1 MKGNRGGDSASN
13 GSPKRRRPEE
23 DARAA
28 TLRLID
34 RHAAQVM
41 RTARRYAASV
51 EDAEDAYQRA
61 VEIMLTKAPDVPDA
75 ELLPWF
81 KTVVRHEAFA
91 LRRKDDRI
99 AFVARRGDGEA
110 VEEDDF
116 VSLSPSP
123 TEQAERLE
131 RLRIGAEALNGL
143 KPQEAQALTLLAQG
157 YSYSQICDET
167 GWTYTKV
174 NRCLAEGRQRF
185 VSRVAGIESG
195 AECERLAPKLSAL
208 ADGEAPAADVTEL
221 RRHLRGCL
229 ACQSDLR
236 ELHLTP
242 AAVGALMPLPLLGQV
257 WWPLDRLAELATG
270 IKFKLDSLVR
280 LASELLQ
287 APPNPPSP
295 VGFED

>member
-1 MKGNRGGDSASN
+1 MKGNGGGDGASN

-41 RTARRYAASV
+41 RTARRYAASL

-99 AFVARRGDGEA
+99 AFAAQRGDGDA
-110 VEEDDF
+110 AEEDNF
-116 VSLSPSP
+116 VSLAPSP
-123 TEQAERLE
+123 AEQAERLE
-131 RLRIGAEALNGL
+131 RLRVGAEALNGL

-174 NRCLAEGRQRF
+174 NPISF
-185 VSRVAGIESG
+185 
-195 AECERLAPKLSAL
+195 
-208 ADGEAPAADVTEL
+208 
-221 RRHLRGCL
+221 
-229 ACQSDLR
+229 
-236 ELHLTP
+236 
-242 AAVGALMPLPLLGQV
+242 
-257 WWPLDRLAELATG
+257 DR
-270 IKFKLDSLVR
+270 
-280 LASELLQ
+280 
-287 APPNPPSP
+287 P
-295 VGFED
+295 